1 VGCSFSVFVWVGGQT
16 VVQQQREKS
25 KIFRGG
31 GKRVEMRGCPAKPEM
46 QFVIL
51 CNDLWQL
58 IAAPPLAPR
67 NFPQCA
73 PDRKTRKPQYLF
85 FVAIFSF
92 RVFSDICFLP
102 SAFEIT
108 DQMYSKFG
116 IDVGFSSRFLR
127 VDGWNGGGGD
137 LGKSPWELQQVN
149 GS

>member
-16 VVQQQREKS
+16 VVKQQREKS

-92 RVFSDICFLP
+92 RVFSDICFL
-102 SAFEIT
+102 AFCIVGGTEFIAFNFFPLFWGFG
-108 DQMYSKFG
+108 DFLASFG
-116 IDVGFSSRFLR
+116 IEYLSDFCLIII
-127 VDGWNGGGGD
+127 
-137 LGKSPWELQQVN
+137 
-149 GS
+149 